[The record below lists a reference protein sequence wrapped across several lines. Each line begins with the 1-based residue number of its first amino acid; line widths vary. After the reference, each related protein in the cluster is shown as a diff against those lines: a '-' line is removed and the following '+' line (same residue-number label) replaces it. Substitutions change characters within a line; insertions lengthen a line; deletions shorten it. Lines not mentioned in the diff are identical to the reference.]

1 MLFEKKELY
10 VAVPLWMPAAG
21 VAVPLWMTAAGVAV
35 AKSLSSPKS
44 KMIQVFLLL
53 LLLFQNHL

>member
-10 VAVPLWMPAAG
+10 VAVPLWMPAAS
-21 VAVPLWMTAAGVAV
+21 VAV
-35 AKSLSSPKS
+35 AKLLSPSKS

-53 LLLFQNHL
+53 LLLFQNYLQMNALLF

>member
-35 AKSLSSPKS
+35 
-44 KMIQVFLLL
+44 MLLWP
-53 LLLFQNHL
+53 NRCRRRSRR